1 VLYSLKGY
9 SFFFTMTEEARQQV
23 IDTDDDHLRHLTH
36 EHLKVFAKFTS
47 ENCDVCKALAPPFA
61 KFVDAP
67 ENVGILFVR
76 LDTDQNPVAKKL
88 MQQKVAPFFVSYCQ
102 GRLLECDA
110 LTEEAQVVAQLE
122 RLRAFVPVR

>member
-1 VLYSLKGY
+1 
-9 SFFFTMTEEARQQV
+9 MTEEARQHV
-23 IDTDDDHLRHLTH
+23 VDADDEQLRHLIH
-36 EHLKVFAKFTS
+36 EHMKVFAKFTS
-47 ENCDVCKALAPPFA
+47 ENCAACAALAPPFT
-61 KFVDAP
+61 KFIDAP

-76 LDTDQNPVAKKL
+76 LNADQNPVAKKM
-88 MQQKVAPFFVSYCQ
+88 MQEKIAPFFVSYCQ

>member
-1 VLYSLKGY
+1 
-9 SFFFTMTEEARQQV
+9 MTEEVRQHV
-23 IDTDDDHLRHLTH
+23 LDTDDEHLRRLIH

-47 ENCDVCKALAPPFA
+47 ENCAVCEALSPGFA
-61 KFVDAP
+61 RFADDP

-76 LDTDQNPVAKKL
+76 LNSDENPVAKQL

-110 LTEEAQVVAQLE
+110 LTEDGQVTAQLD
-122 RLRAFVPVR
+122 RLRKFEPVR

>member
-1 VLYSLKGY
+1 
-9 SFFFTMTEEARQQV
+9 MTEEERQRV
-23 IDTDDDHLRHLTH
+23 VDTDDDHLRRLIH

-47 ENCDVCKALAPPFA
+47 ENCDVCQSLAPPFA

-76 LDTDQNPVAKKL
+76 LNSDENPVAKKL
-88 MQQKVAPFFVSYCQ
+88 MQDKIAPFFVSYCQ

-110 LTEEAQVVAQLE
+110 LTEEAQVVAQLD
-122 RLRAFVPVR
+122 RLRAFVPVASK